1 MSSLQ
6 AQIEKRGE
14 RIFDLVDRYPESIF
28 STAGFYQRMMAL
40 SMRDE
45 HFKVQMFRFVDV
57 LASLQRSSDIV
68 QHLGEYFADMRDG
81 FAAYKPRKSRVASP
95 SLRGFAPVIHTGV
108 RLARIV
114 PWLSSMVLRRN
125 VSGMARQFIA
135 GKNPDDVMKTLRKR
149 RQQNIG
155 FTVDLLGE
163 AVVSETEAGAYA
175 ARCSELLEHLS
186 RETCGWT
193 DPLGTNSELFPVVNL
208 SVKISALYSQMNPAD
223 PVGAIAHLAP
233 KLRPILRRAR
243 ELGAFINFDME
254 SYAHKNTTLDLFKT
268 LCAEAE
274 FKDWPHA
281 GIVIQAYLRDA
292 EADLRDLIE
301 WGRARGT
308 RFTVR
313 LVKGAYWDYEKIKS
327 RQNGW
332 DCPVYLQ
339 KPESDVNFEALTR
352 VLLENESI
360 VTAAFGSHN
369 VRSIAHAQA
378 LAEELGI
385 DRSRFE
391 FQFLYG
397 MAGPIKR
404 ALVEMSYRVREYC
417 PVGELLPGM
426 SYLVRRLL
434 ENTSNEGFLRAK
446 FSEHVSAAQLLRN
459 PGEIIRRGESAS
471 PLAKGE
477 RIEVRRSTPGS
488 AQDTETLTLPSPF
501 ARERR
506 TTTAEDRHR
515 YNGAN
520 GRARQCQSG
529 SDPGAPPGVEQP
541 PGDVYKNSPLVNF
554 VYKESQEKMQAALR
568 DVRNRFGQEF
578 PLVINGE
585 KIWTDKLT
593 PSVNP
598 SAPNEI
604 VGYAAEAGIP
614 EAERAVKAARDAFGK
629 WSRTSFEERAQLL
642 ERAAAILDRRRYE
655 LSALE
660 VFEVGKPWAEA
671 DGDLREAIDFCHF
684 YAHQM
689 RLIGRPRL
697 TQQVPGEE
705 SYQHYW
711 PRGVALVI
719 APWNF
724 PMAIL
729 CGMVSA
735 ALVTGNTVIMKPSEQ
750 SLNIGAMLM
759 EIFEEAGVPP
769 GVLNFLNGRGS
780 VIGAHLVDHKDVDLI
795 AFTGSREVGLRIWE
809 SAGKTREG
817 QRELKHVICEMGGKN
832 PVIID
837 SDADLDEAI
846 VDSIY
851 SAFGYQGQKCSAL
864 SRLIVLEENYDRV
877 MERLLNA
884 AASLRVGNPEAP
896 GIMVGPVIDEAA
908 YRRIL
913 EYIDIG
919 KSEATLAYQAKD
931 LPPQGYFIPPTI
943 FTGVKPDMRIARE
956 EIFGPVLS
964 VLKVRDLDEAIEVA
978 NGTDYALTAGF
989 FSRSP
994 ANIERA
1000 KAEIEAGN
1008 VYINRSCTGAV
1019 VGRHP
1024 FGGFKMS
1031 GGGTKAGGEDYL
1043 LQFLLPRVVTENIM
1057 RHGFA
1062 PEETP
1067 QYRDEFL
1074 PPR

>member
-6 AQIEKRGE
+6 AQIEERGE
-14 RIFDLVDRYPESIF
+14 RIFDLVDRHPESIF
-28 STAGFYQRMMAL
+28 SKAGFYQRMMAL

-57 LASLQRSSDIV
+57 LASLQRSGDIV
-68 QHLGEYFADMRDG
+68 QHLEEYFADMRDG
-81 FAAYKPRKSRVASP
+81 FAAYKPPELAASSRR
-95 SLRGFAPVIHTGV
+95 LRGFGPVIHTGV

-175 ARCSELLEHLS
+175 ARCLELLEHLA
-186 RETCGWT
+186 RETRSWT

-223 PVGAIAHLAP
+223 PADAIAHLAP

-268 LCAEAE
+268 LCTEAE
-274 FKDWPHA
+274 FNDWPHA

-327 RQNGW
+327 MQNGW

-404 ALVEMSYRVREYC
+404 ALVEMGYRVREYC

-446 FSEHVSAAQLLRN
+446 FSEHVSAKELLRD

-471 PLAKGE
+471 PLSERE
-477 RIEVRRSTPGS
+477 RIEVRGSTPGS
-488 AQDTETLTLPSPF
+488 AQGTLTLPFPF
-501 ARERR
+501 GRERR
-506 TTTAEDRHR
+506 TMATPGEDRHR
-515 YNGAN
+515 YDGAN
-520 GRARQCQSG
+520 RRAR
-529 SDPGAPPGVEQP
+529 PPGVEQP
-541 PGDVYKNSPLVNF
+541 AGDVYKNSPLVNF
-554 VYKESQEKMQAALR
+554 VYKESQEQMQAALR
-568 DVRNRFGQEF
+568 NVRNRFGQKF

-671 DGDLREAIDFCHF
+671 DGDIREAIDFCHF

-780 VIGAHLVDHKDVDLI
+780 VIGAHLVDHKDIDLI

-832 PVIID
+832 AMIVD

-877 MERLLNA
+877 MERLLSA
-884 AASLRVGNPEAP
+884 AASLRVGNPEEP
-896 GIMVGPVIDEAA
+896 GITVGPVID
-908 YRRIL
+908 RIACQRIKD
-913 EYIDIG
+913 YIDIG
-919 KSEATLAYQAKD
+919 KSEATLAFQQQNV
-931 LPPQGYFIPPTI
+931 PSEGYFIPPTI
-943 FTGVKPDMRIARE
+943 FTGVKSNMRIARE

-964 VLKVRDLDEAIEVA
+964 VLKARDLDEAIEVA

-1074 PPR
+1074 WPPR

>member
-1 MSSLQ
+1 VRSLQ
-6 AQIEKRGE
+6 TQVEQLGARLFE
-14 RIFDLVDRYPESIF
+14 LVDKHPESLF
-28 STAGFYQRMMAL
+28 SKASFYQRMMAL

-45 HFKVQMFRFVDV
+45 RFKVQMFRFVDV
-57 LASLQRSSDIV
+57 LPSLRNSGEIV
-68 QHLGEYFADMRDG
+68 EHLEEYFTGMRDG
-81 FAAYKPRKSRVASP
+81 FA
-95 SLRGFAPVIHTGV
+95 PVIRTGV
-108 RLARIV
+108 RVARIA
-114 PWLSSMVLRRN
+114 PWISAFILRRN

-135 GKNPDDVMKTLRKR
+135 GKNCEDVMKTLRKR
-149 RQQNIG
+149 RAQKIG

-163 AVVSETEAGAYA
+163 AVLSEKETDEYAG
-175 ARCSELLEHLS
+175 RCLDLLECLA
-186 RETCGWT
+186 RETGGWT
-193 DPLGTNSELFPVVNL
+193 DPLGKNSALFPVVNL

-223 PVGAIAHLAP
+223 PSDAIAHLAP
-233 KLRPILRRAR
+233 KLRPILHRAR

-254 SYAHKNTTLDLFKT
+254 SYAHKNITLELFKT
-268 LCAEAE
+268 TFGEGE

-301 WGRARGT
+301 WGRARAT

-313 LVKGAYWDYEKIKS
+313 LVKGAYWDYETIKS
-327 RQNGW
+327 KQNGW
-332 DCPVYLQ
+332 DCPVYFQ
-339 KPESDVNFEALTR
+339 KPESDMNFEELSC

-378 LAEELGI
+378 VADELGI

-391 FQFLYG
+391 FQLLYG

-404 ALVEMSYRVREYC
+404 ALVDMGYRVREYC

-446 FSEHVSAAQLLRN
+446 FSENVAAEELLRDPN
-459 PGEIIRRGESAS
+459 ELLRREGEKQG
-471 PLAKGE
+471 
-477 RIEVRRSTPGS
+477 PGS
-488 AQDTETLTLPSPF
+488 ATPATIEHRHQENDPSLQ
-501 ARERR
+501 A
-506 TTTAEDRHR
+506 
-515 YNGAN
+515 
-520 GRARQCQSG
+520 S
-529 SDPGAPPGVEQP
+529 PGNIYENA
-541 PGDVYKNSPLVNF
+541 PLVNF
-554 VYKESQEKMQAALR
+554 VYKESQEKMRNALR
-568 DVRNRFGQEF
+568 EVRNRFGQKY
-578 PLVINGE
+578 PLVIGGE

-593 PSVNP
+593 PSANP
-598 SAPNEI
+598 AAPKQI
-604 VGYAAEAGIP
+604 VGYVPEAGIP
-614 EAERAVKAARDAFGK
+614 EAERAVKAARAAFQK
-629 WSRTSFEERAQLL
+629 WSRTLFEERARLL
-642 ERAAAILDRRRYE
+642 DRAAAIMDRRRYE
-655 LSALE
+655 LSAVE

-671 DGDLREAIDFCHF
+671 DGDIREAMDFCRF
-684 YAHQM
+684 YAERM

-697 TQQVPGEE
+697 TQPVPGEE

-724 PMAIL
+724 PIAIL

-750 SLNIGAMLM
+750 SIICGAMLVQ
-759 EIFEEAGVPP
+759 IFEEAGVPP
-769 GVLNFLNGRGS
+769 GVLNFISGHGS

-809 SAGKTREG
+809 SAGKTLPG
-817 QRELKHVICEMGGKN
+817 QRELKRVICEMGGKN

-864 SRLIVLEENYDRV
+864 SRLILLEENYDRV
-877 MERLLNA
+877 MERLLSA
-884 AASLRVGNPEAP
+884 AASLRIGNPEVP

-913 EYIDIG
+913 DYIEIG
-919 KSEATLAYQAKD
+919 KSEATLAYQAKQV
-931 LPPQGYFIPPTI
+931 PPEGYFIPPTI
-943 FTGVKPDMRIARE
+943 FTDVKPNMRIARE

-964 VLKVRDLDEAIEVA
+964 ILKVRDLDEALAVA

-994 ANIERA
+994 ANIDRA

-1008 VYINRSCTGAV
+1008 VYINRSCTGAI

-1031 GGGTKAGGEDYL
+1031 GGGTKAGGADYL
-1043 LQFLLPRVVTENIM
+1043 LQFLLPRVVTENVT

-1067 QYRDEFL
+1067 EYRDEFV
-1074 PPR
+1074 